1 MRIERKIA
9 IIYWSTL
16 LITSFWLGAIGA
28 APYLRSQASGVAPL
42 IYSCFST
49 VCHQIPSRSFHL
61 FGFPLAVCA
70 RCLGIYAGFLGGLV
84 LYPFQRGFS
93 SVRLPKPAFFWIVS
107 APIAIDAIAN
117 RLGFWTG
124 SNVLRFA
131 TGFLWGSILPF
142 YFLTGLGELALRA
155 HKK

>member
-1 MRIERKIA
+1 MRIERKISL
-9 IIYWSTL
+9 IYWATL
-16 LITSFWLGAIGA
+16 VITSLWLGAIGA
-28 APYLRSQASGVAPL
+28 APYLRSRASGVAPL

-93 SVRLPKPAFFWIVS
+93 LVRLPKPAFFWFVS
-107 APIAIDAIAN
+107 APIVIDAVAN

-124 SNVLRFA
+124 SNFLRFA
-131 TGFLWGSILPF
+131 TGFIWGSILPF

>member
-1 MRIERKIA
+1 MRIERKISM
-9 IIYWSTL
+9 IYWTTL
-16 LITSFWLGAIGA
+16 VITVFWLSAAIA
-28 APYLRSQASGVAPL
+28 APFFRSRANGVAPL

-49 VCHQIPSRSFHL
+49 VCHQIPFRSFHL

-93 SVRLPKPAFFWIVS
+93 SVRLPKPAFFLIVS
-107 APIAIDAIAN
+107 APIALDAIAS
-117 RLGFWTG
+117 RLGFWPG
-124 SNVLRFA
+124 SNIFRFA